1 MKAMVLAA
9 GIGKR
14 LLPFTKDM
22 PKPLIEVGTETLLD
36 RNINKILDTGITEIV
51 INVSYLGDMIE
62 KHLAENYADLDI
74 TVVKEQCILGTGGGI
89 LNALEHLGDEPFLL
103 INADTYHEI
112 PIDKLPTKTASAYL
126 VGVPNPDHN
135 KLGDFSIKNN
145 KVTISES
152 HNELT
157 FAGISI
163 INPIIFKTNQFPKA
177 PFDIWNYVL
186 KDLINQNKISGHEAS
201 ELWID
206 VGSPERLSL
215 AISAHKEEN

>member
-36 RNINKILDTGITEIV
+36 RNINKILDVGITEII

-62 KHLAENYADLDI
+62 KHLAKNYVDHDI
-74 TVVKEQCILGTGGGI
+74 TVIKEQCILGTGGGI
-89 LNALEHLGDEPFLL
+89 LNAIEYFGDAPFLL

-112 PIDKLPTKTASAYL
+112 PIDELPTEVEAAHL
-126 VGVPNPDHN
+126 VGVPNPEHN
-135 KLGDFSIKNN
+135 NLGDFSIKDN
-145 KVTISES
+145 KVIISES
-152 HNELT
+152 QNELT
-157 FAGISI
+157 FAGISV
-163 INPIIFKTNQFPKA
+163 INPVIFKTIQLPKA

-186 KDLINQNKISGHEAS
+186 KDLINKNKVSGHEAG

-215 AISAHKEEN
+215 AISAYKEEN